1 MVGRVKVPC
10 CSVCHTRYNED
21 ERVPLLLQCGHG
33 FCKDCLSKM
42 FSTSSDT
49 TLTCPRCRH
58 VSVVGN
64 SVQGLRKNYAML
76 ALIHAASGGA
86 NFDCDYTDDEDDDDE
101 EDGSDEDGARAARG
115 FHASSSINSLCGP
128 VIEVGAHPEMKL
140 VRQIGE
146 ESSSG
151 GFGGVE
157 MWDATVAGGGGRCKH
172 RVAVKKMTLT
182 EDMDVEWM
190 QGQLESLRRA
200 SMWCRNV
207 CTFHGVV
214 KMDGSLCLLMDRCFG
229 SVQSEMQRNEGRL
242 TLEQILRYG
251 ADVARGVAELHAAG
265 VICMNIKPSNL
276 LLDASGNAVVSD
288 YGLAPI
294 LKKPTCQK
302 TRPEF
307 DSSKVT
313 LYTDCVTLSPHY
325 TAPEAWGPVK
335 KTFLGGCKWCISRI
349 RCMEFWLYVS
359 RDVHWIHSV
368 GWS

>member
-1 MVGRVKVPC
+1 
-10 CSVCHTRYNED
+10 
-21 ERVPLLLQCGHG
+21 
-33 FCKDCLSKM
+33 
-42 FSTSSDT
+42 
-49 TLTCPRCRH
+49 
-58 VSVVGN
+58 
-64 SVQGLRKNYAML
+64 
-76 ALIHAASGGA
+76 
-86 NFDCDYTDDEDDDDE
+86 
-101 EDGSDEDGARAARG
+101 
-115 FHASSSINSLCGP
+115 

-242 TLEQILRYG
+242 TLEQILRFLFCFSYSFF
-251 ADVARGVAELHAAG
+251 L
-265 VICMNIKPSNL
+265 PSIWL
-276 LLDASGNAVVSD
+276 LL
-288 YGLAPI
+288 
-294 LKKPTCQK
+294 
-302 TRPEF
+302 
-307 DSSKVT
+307 
-313 LYTDCVTLSPHY
+313 
-325 TAPEAWGPVK
+325 
-335 KTFLGGCKWCISRI
+335 
-349 RCMEFWLYVS
+349 
-359 RDVHWIHSV
+359 
-368 GWS
+368 

>member
-1 MVGRVKVPC
+1 MVARVKVPC

-76 ALIHAASGGA
+76 ALIHSASGGA
-86 NFDCDYTDDEDDDDE
+86 NFDCDYTDDEDEDGE
-101 EDGSDEDGARAARG
+101 EDGTDEDGARSARG
-115 FHASSSINSLCGP
+115 FHASSSINSSCGP

-146 ESSSG
+146 ESSG

-172 RVAVKKMTLT
+172 LVTVKKMTLT
-182 EDMDVEWM
+182 EEMDVEWM

-214 KMDGSLCLLMDRCFG
+214 KMEGSLCLLMDRCYG
-229 SVQSEMQRNEGRL
+229 SVLSEMQRNEGRL
-242 TLEQILRYG
+242 TLEQILRFLSCFSYTFILPNLWLSC
-251 ADVARGVAELHAAG
+251 DHF
-265 VICMNIKPSNL
+265 CIKSQTL
-276 LLDASGNAVVSD
+276 IACFLIGN
-288 YGLAPI
+288 YWT
-294 LKKPTCQK
+294 KPDLVF
-302 TRPEF
+302 R
-307 DSSKVT
+307 
-313 LYTDCVTLSPHY
+313 DC
-325 TAPEAWGPVK
+325 
-335 KTFLGGCKWCISRI
+335 C
-349 RCMEFWLYVS
+349 
-359 RDVHWIHSV
+359 
-368 GWS
+368 

>member
-86 NFDCDYTDDEDDDDE
+86 NFDCDYTDDEDEDDE
-101 EDGSDEDGARAARG
+101 DDGSEDDGARAARG

-146 ESSSG
+146 ESSG

-182 EDMDVEWM
+182 EEMDVEWM

-214 KMDGSLCLLMDRCFG
+214 KMEGSLCLLMDRCFG

-242 TLEQILRYG
+242 TLEQILRFLFCFSYTFI
-251 ADVARGVAELHAAG
+251 LP
-265 VICMNIKPSNL
+265 NLWL
-276 LLDASGNAVVSD
+276 LL
-288 YGLAPI
+288 
-294 LKKPTCQK
+294 
-302 TRPEF
+302 
-307 DSSKVT
+307 
-313 LYTDCVTLSPHY
+313 
-325 TAPEAWGPVK
+325 
-335 KTFLGGCKWCISRI
+335 
-349 RCMEFWLYVS
+349 
-359 RDVHWIHSV
+359 
-368 GWS
+368 